1 MMKGRGL
8 LLLEKAMEAT
18 SKEAGSTAQQRKIKI
33 CAENEANASP
43 SSLVVSPV
51 TSSAITV
58 SPIAASALEVSPIV
72 ASKKSLTPDKSNESD
87 FIDDS
92 DTDPTFSIQK
102 RQKSRPPVIPRRVS
116 SSSCSSTSSDS
127 SSSSSSSS
135 SSNSSSDNE
144 SNRPGPSAAD
154 TQVVSIEPA
163 PTDPKP
169 RRKRVRN
176 PAAWKSK
183 IAKTLRNTGK
193 SYVSLSNPTK
203 KIAERR
209 IRPPC
214 GDKCK
219 LKCKIKIN
227 EEARQDIF
235 EKYWILGDLERQREY
250 IVRHTQE
257 IKPKYRYITSQKLR
271 ALNSAYYFE
280 IDGVKIRVCKDFFKA
295 TLSVCDRYI
304 KTALSKKRDD
314 GFIDADARGKHG
326 NQRKIDSEVKD
337 SVFNFINSIPR
348 IESHYLRAQTTREY
362 ISCEKCL
369 ADLYRDYKNLREQNN
384 LPPASASTFS
394 RIFNEE
400 FNISFYV
407 PKKDQ
412 CDLCE
417 SYKNADGED
426 NARLSENYENHLK
439 EKGLARLEK
448 EADKNNK
455 NVVVAVY
462 DLQAVMQV
470 PKGQVSLF
478 FYKSRINCLNLTVSD
493 LNAKDVVC
501 FFWDETE
508 AKRGAN
514 EIGSCVLAYIE
525 LILAKSDPNNDVDI
539 IFYSDNC
546 CGQQKNKYLLSVY
559 AYAVNNMLR
568 VNSITHKFLI
578 RGHSQNEGDNVHSV
592 IEKQIKRHLKSGPI
606 YCPQQYAT
614 LIRTAKKTGQPYH
627 VKELLHNDFY
637 DLKVLQESWGNNFNV
652 DEDNNQ
658 VKWID
663 IKQLRVEKQHPLI
676 FFYKTSYSETDF
688 KKVCVRN
695 RSRRY
700 KDQNFSPQLLKAYTE
715 KQPLA
720 ENKKRDIMELIEKNI
735 IPTNYVNSYYKTA
748 LNLE

>member
-1 MMKGRGL
+1 MKGRGL

-58 SPIAASALEVSPIV
+58 SPIAASAIETPAHRHQALAARTVHLIMNPIDQ
-72 ASKKSLTPDKSNESD
+72 AHLQQIPKLFPLNLLQQTPSQEENEYE
-87 FIDDS
+87 
-92 DTDPTFSIQK
+92 TLLPGNQRLLKHCAIQ
-102 RQKSRPPVIPRRVS
+102 
-116 SSSCSSTSSDS
+116 
-127 SSSSSSSS
+127 
-135 SSNSSSDNE
+135 
-144 SNRPGPSAAD
+144 
-154 TQVVSIEPA
+154 
-163 PTDPKP
+163 
-169 RRKRVRN
+169 
-176 PAAWKSK
+176 
-183 IAKTLRNTGK
+183 
-193 SYVSLSNPTK
+193 
-203 KIAERR
+203 
-209 IRPPC
+209 
-214 GDKCK
+214 
-219 LKCKIKIN
+219 
-227 EEARQDIF
+227 
-235 EKYWILGDLERQREY
+235 
-250 IVRHTQE
+250 
-257 IKPKYRYITSQKLR
+257 
-271 ALNSAYYFE
+271 
-280 IDGVKIRVCKDFFKA
+280 A

-384 LPPASASTFS
+384 VPPASASTFS

-426 NARLSENYENHLK
+426 KARLSENYENHLK

-455 NVVVAVY
+455 NVVLAVY

-514 EIGSCVLAYIE
+514 EIATI
-525 LILAKSDPNNDVDI
+525 
-539 IFYSDNC
+539 
-546 CGQQKNKYLLSVY
+546 
-559 AYAVNNMLR
+559 AVGN
-568 VNSITHKFLI
+568 
-578 RGHSQNEGDNVHSV
+578 
-592 IEKQIKRHLKSGPI
+592 
-606 YCPQQYAT
+606 
-614 LIRTAKKTGQPYH
+614 KKTNTYY
-627 VKELLHNDFY
+627 LSMLT
-637 DLKVLQESWGNNFNV
+637 
-652 DEDNNQ
+652 
-658 VKWID
+658 
-663 IKQLRVEKQHPLI
+663 QLTI
-676 FFYKTSYSETDF
+676 
-688 KKVCVRN
+688 C
-695 RSRRY
+695 
-700 KDQNFSPQLLKAYTE
+700 
-715 KQPLA
+715 
-720 ENKKRDIMELIEKNI
+720 
-735 IPTNYVNSYYKTA
+735 
-748 LNLE
+748 